1 MYISFSLE
9 SEFNLSQIKY
19 WSRYNNTGGI
29 IEILRENLAFLK
41 MEKHN
46 YQKEVSIRL
55 FLGVNPKLTPRKALK
70 QKIEEICIWL
80 DLEKRLQR
88 ITEQLK
94 NS

>member
-1 MYISFSLE
+1 
-9 SEFNLSQIKY
+9 
-19 WSRYNNTGGI
+19 
-29 IEILRENLAFLK
+29 